1 MNFLAHAVLS
11 FNNPGILLGNMIS
24 DFVKGKRQYDY
35 PPIVQKGIILH
46 RAIDD
51 FTDAHPSTKEIKKM
65 FRPYYG
71 LYAAVFAD
79 IVYDYFL
86 ANDLTIFSSAE
97 ELQQFAG
104 KVYHQVEQKLP
115 ELPLHFQY
123 IFPYMK
129 SQNWLYNYR
138 TDNGIRQSFSGIV
151 RRAKYMDNPD
161 PAYNVFEKNKNGI
174 EEQYLV
180 FFPMLKKHA
189 LEVYDQ
195 LFNNE

>member
-1 MNFLAHAVLS
+1 
-11 FNNPGILLGNMIS
+11 MIS
-24 DFVKGKRQYDY
+24 DFVKGKKQYDY

-51 FTDAHPSTKEIKKM
+51 FTDTHPSTKEIIKM

-86 ANDLTIFSSAE
+86 ANDLTVFSSTD
-97 ELQQFAG
+97 ELQQFAS
-104 KVYHQVEQKLP
+104 KVYCRLEQNLS
-115 ELPLHFQY
+115 ELPPHFQY

-129 SQNWLYNYR
+129 SQNWLVNYR

-151 RRAKYMDNPD
+151 RRAKYMDNPI
-161 PAYNVFEKNKNGI
+161 PAYNVFDRNKNKI

-189 LEVYDQ
+189 LEVYHQ